1 MRSEKLANKQNMGML
16 GLLFISFF
24 IDLKSLPVSPLTIL
38 SIFSHPNLEKNS
50 QDLGFDP
57 SMAAAMN
64 SLNQMQSETNM
75 FYHSKQTIIDTGQN
89 FNRYGEHVLLLQI
102 DNHQYWTK
110 YQQVWELCSIT
121 PNRQSSILEKISTD
135 TKKNMPVAD

>member
-24 IDLKSLPVSPLTIL
+24 TDLKSLSVSPLTIL